1 MSAVFTPSPIRRN
14 TSSSRSARA
23 SAGERVSVCRPAPTA
38 RCSTPAGGTVTFQ
51 AGVSGTITLTTGE
64 LAISKNLTIAGPG
77 AGVITVS
84 GNHASRVFDIAATY
98 SVGISRVMI
107 SDGNGQLRDGGGIE
121 NHGRPTVTDSIISGN
136 STYGYGDGTA
146 R

>member
-1 MSAVFTPSPIRRN
+1 M
-14 TSSSRSARA
+14 
-23 SAGERVSVCRPAPTA
+23 
-38 RCSTPAGGTVTFQ
+38 TFQ

-136 STYGYGDGTA
+136 STYGYGDGTV

>member
-1 MSAVFTPSPIRRN
+1 
-14 TSSSRSARA
+14 
-23 SAGERVSVCRPAPTA
+23 
-38 RCSTPAGGTVTFQ
+38 VTFQ

-77 AGVITVS
+77 AGVITVG

-98 SVGISRVMI
+98 RVGISRVMI
-107 SDGNGQLRDGGGIE
+107 SDGNGQLSDGGGIE
-121 NHGRPTVTDSIISGN
+121 NHGTLTVTDSIISGN